1 MNVEYSTK
9 NPIHTPTPRLI
20 WAAVFNF
27 LDLEALA
34 NDGLSTGGEGLG
46 DGLDGASYPTFYFI
60 LH

>member
-34 NDGLSTGGEGLG
+34 SDNYSTDDEETGS
-46 DGLDGASYPTFYFI
+46 DGALYIFAFLFYF
-60 LH
+60 